1 VGDSYPETPPST
13 TDPII
18 RVGDTV
24 TYDLTLN
31 LQEYTTRNVVV
42 EDDLPV
48 GMALESFTII
58 GGANFSYT
66 LVAQPAAGATGTLHW
81 EFGDITN
88 QPSNDGT
95 PVDALVIQYVARVVP
110 DAPPVGVDYGTSIL
124 RNNLARLSYTGGDP
138 AVYPDRLTATET
150 IEVRQPQM
158 SAISK
163 TDLGTGRVG
172 TGTATDPYQ
181 VNISTDVM
189 NFQLSSCNDGLAPA
203 YGVVIPDQLAPELDE
218 SDLVANPPIVRIG
231 TTTLTAGTDYT
242 YTPPPTRG
250 GTRTPHRPLEVVRC
264 GSRFWIALPSIR
276 VNASRSITI
285 SVSTRIS
292 RFQRPGATRLDCL
305 NTGHYRFPNRA
316 ESTRP
321 QTLRKCG

>member
-203 YGVVIPDQLAPELDE
+203 YGVVIPDQLAP
-218 SDLVANPPIVRIG
+218 
-231 TTTLTAGTDYT
+231 
-242 YTPPPTRG
+242 
-250 GTRTPHRPLEVVRC
+250 TRTPHRPLEVVRC